1 MTNDDQTIEYYQ
13 KRAAEYDRIYLRD
26 DPARQSELAALYA
39 LSQRALAGREVL
51 DLACGT
57 GFWTRVVSGAAQ
69 SILGVDINPATLEI
83 ASHKKYLC
91 PVRFVRGD
99 MFHLPIGSCF
109 GDGIL
114 ATFVLSHVRRQEIPH
129 LAGLIVPMV
138 PSGSPIFLC
147 DNNPVTEATTE
158 VLWDDAQINTYKK
171 RRLENGEQYTIL
183 KNYFNR
189 EELDTVLA
197 PWGKIETIIYRKYYW
212 AAVVTTGDKGAGR

>member
-1 MTNDDQTIEYYQ
+1 MTNRDQTIEYYQ

-57 GFWTRVVSGAAQ
+57 GFWTRVVSGTAT
-69 SILGVDINPATLEI
+69 SIVGVDINPATLAI

-91 PVRFVRGD
+91 PVQFIRGD
-99 MFHLPIGSCF
+99 MFNLPIDSGG

-114 ATFVLSHVRRQEIPH
+114 ATFVLSHVRRQDIPRLAVIVYH
-129 LAGLIVPMV
+129 LAAPH
-138 PSGSPIFLC
+138 SPIFLC
-147 DNNPVTEATTE
+147 DNNPVTE
-158 VLWDDAQINTYKK
+158 VSPDVIWDDEHVNTYKQ

-183 KNYFNR
+183 KNYFSR

-197 PWGKIETIIYRKYYW
+197 PWGKIETIIYRNYYW
-212 AAVVTTGDKGAGR
+212 AAVVTTGDKGVSQ

>member
-1 MTNDDQTIEYYQ
+1 VTNDDQTIEYYQ

-39 LSQRALAGREVL
+39 LSLRTLAGRRVL

-57 GFWTRVVSGAAQ
+57 GFWTQVVSGAAQ

-99 MFHLPIGSCF
+99 MFHLPFGSCG
-109 GDGIL
+109 GDGLL
-114 ATFVLSHVRRQEIPH
+114 ATFVLSHVRRQDIPH
-129 LAGLIVPMV
+129 LAGITCRLVVP
-138 PSGSPIFLC
+138 GSPIFLC

-158 VLWDDAQINTYKK
+158 VLWDVARINTYKK

-183 KNYFNR
+183 KNYFSR

-212 AAVVTTGDKGAGR
+212 AAVVTTGDNGAGR